1 MLHRVRTKLASL
13 LGGDARSVRARKN
26 IIASLFIKGGSIV
39 VGFMVIPITL
49 HYLDKESY
57 GVWITMS
64 SFLTWLTF
72 FEIGLGSG
80 LKNKL
85 AESLAVNDKLLA
97 KKYVSTTYALL
108 TIVVVALAVLF
119 VIINPY
125 IPWHIALRTDR
136 GLADELTTLALILFS
151 LFSVKFVLKLIGDIL
166 QADQRSA
173 LNNLLNPI
181 GNALALVAIW
191 ILSKTTE
198 GSLLVV
204 GLVFT
209 LAPALVLIFANFY
222 FFRKDYRSIAPTISH
237 VDFSY
242 GRRLFGLGARFF
254 IIQISALILFQSAN
268 FVIIQFF
275 GPAEVTQFNI
285 AYKYFSALH
294 MVFTIVMGPYWSAF
308 TEAWVKQ
315 DFAWIR
321 RTIRNLTRLWGLFVI
336 MGILML
342 LVANL
347 FFEVWIGKE
356 SMKNIH
362 IGMNLQI
369 ALVVNFLLFS
379 FGGIYTMFINGVG
392 KITMQLISLALGAM
406 LFVPMCYV
414 FVKVLGWGVES
425 VIIASIL
432 SNFYSFVVAPIQYN
446 RIISGRAYGVW
457 NS

>member
-1 MLHRVRTKLASL
+1 
-13 LGGDARSVRARKN
+13 
-26 IIASLFIKGGSIV
+26 
-39 VGFMVIPITL
+39 
-49 HYLDKESY
+49 
-57 GVWITMS
+57 
-64 SFLTWLTF
+64 
-72 FEIGLGSG
+72 
-80 LKNKL
+80 
-85 AESLAVNDKLLA
+85 
-97 KKYVSTTYALL
+97 
-108 TIVVVALAVLF
+108 
-119 VIINPY
+119 
-125 IPWHIALRTDR
+125 
-136 GLADELTTLALILFS
+136 
-151 LFSVKFVLKLIGDIL
+151 
-166 QADQRSA
+166 
-173 LNNLLNPI
+173 
-181 GNALALVAIW
+181 
-191 ILSKTTE
+191 
-198 GSLLVV
+198 
-204 GLVFT
+204 
-209 LAPALVLIFANFY
+209 
-222 FFRKDYRSIAPTISH
+222 
-237 VDFSY
+237 
-242 GRRLFGLGARFF
+242 LGARFF

-275 GPAEVTQFNI
+275 GPAEVTKFNI

-446 RIISGRAYGVW
+446 RIISGRAYGIW